1 MIAPRTLSLLLSQLA
16 RITIGTST
24 DERTEVHTLELP
36 ATTLAYDDLG
46 PAGGGPALLFVHGHP
61 FDRSMWRPQLAAF
74 ASRRVIAPDLRGYG
88 ASTGAVGTWADLAD
102 DLVDLMDA
110 LRVPRAVVVGLSMGG
125 QIALDLA
132 RRHPDRVAGLLLAD
146 TTAAGEPDRPGRL
159 AAADRLERE
168 GMDPYAVE
176 NLYLMVRPGAAER
189 VAARVLDMMR
199 TADPA
204 GAAAAQRARADRPD
218 QLAALARVAVP
229 TTVVVGA
236 DDRFTPVSDARA
248 IADRVPGAELAVIN
262 DAAHLPNLEQ
272 PAAFNSA
279 LAALLVRVAAAA
291 VGGVFTDRVSS
302 SQPPGRL

>member
-1 MIAPRTLSLLLSQLA
+1 ME
-16 RITIGTST
+16 G
-24 DERTEVHTLELP
+24 TEVHTLALA

-46 PAGGGPALLFVHGHP
+46 PAGDEPALLLVHGHP

-74 ASRRVIAPDLRGYG
+74 ASRRAIAADLRGYG
-88 ASTGAVGTWADLAD
+88 ASTGAVATWSDLAD
-102 DLVDLMDA
+102 DLVGLMDA

-132 RRHPDRVAGLLLAD
+132 RRHPGRVAGLLLAD
-146 TTAAGEPDRPGRL
+146 TTAAGEPDRSGRL
-159 AAADRLERE
+159 TAADRLEHE

-176 NLYLMVRPGAAER
+176 NLYLMVRPGAADR

-199 TADPA
+199 SADPA

-218 QLAALARVAVP
+218 QLAALARIAVP

-236 DDRFTPVSDARA
+236 DDRFTPVSDART
-248 IADRVPGAELAVIN
+248 IAAGIPGAELVVID

-272 PAAFNSA
+272 PAAFNTA
-279 LAALLVRVAAAA
+279 LAALLTRVAA
-291 VGGVFTDRVSS
+291 R
-302 SQPPGRL
+302 P

>member
-1 MIAPRTLSLLLSQLA
+1 MSAASASASTRKSSIYCSEHIVTIALTACS
-16 RITIGTST
+16 
-24 DERTEVHTLELP
+24 DEDRCVNNGRTEVHTLALP

-46 PAGGGPALLFVHGHP
+46 PAGDAAALLFVHGHP

-88 ASTGAVGTWADLAD
+88 ASTGAVRAWADLAD

-132 RRHPDRVAGLLLAD
+132 RRHPGRVAGLLLAD
-146 TTAAGEPDRPGRL
+146 TTAAAEPDRAGRL

-176 NLYLMVRPGAAER
+176 NLYLMVRPGGSAA
-189 VAARVLDMMR
+189 AAAQVLDMMR
-199 TADPA
+199 AADPA

-218 QLAALARVAVP
+218 QLAALARITVP

-236 DDRFTPVSDARA
+236 DDRFTPVPDART
-248 IADRVPGAELAVIN
+248 IAAGIPCAELVVID

-272 PAAFNSA
+272 PAAFNTA
-279 LAALLVRVAAAA
+279 LADLL
-291 VGGVFTDRVSS
+291 
-302 SQPPGRL
+302 GRIRGT